1 MNEAPW
7 LTGEKRGLVTL
18 LLSSYQRAFGCPL
31 MACERSRQST
41 RLACQELFAC
51 GFPVL
56 SHGTGSDPVITY
68 GNAAALQLWGLR
80 WEQLVGMPSRLTAPE
95 EERRERQTALIE
107 AQTKE
112 AIRGYSGTRIS
123 HGGRRFQIRD
133 ARIWTL
139 WDEENRRCGQA
150 ACFCDWWWS

>member
-1 MNEAPW
+1 MNEVPW
-7 LTGEKRGLVTL
+7 LSGEKRGLVRL
-18 LLSSYQRAFGCPL
+18 LLNAHQRAFDRPL
-31 MACERSRQST
+31 MACERSHQSM
-41 RLACQELFAC
+41 RLVCQELFAC

-56 SHGTGSDPVITY
+56 AHGTGSDPLILY
-68 GNAAALQLWGLR
+68 GNSAALQLWGLR

-95 EERRERQTALIE
+95 EERSERQKALTE

-123 HGGRRFQIRD
+123 QGGRRFQIRD

-139 WDEENRRCGQA
+139 WNEDNLCCGQA
-150 ACFCDWWWS
+150 ACFSDWWWS

>member
-1 MNEAPW
+1 MDEAPW
-7 LTGEKRGLVTL
+7 LCAEKRGLAAL
-18 LLSSYQRAFGCPL
+18 LLSSHQRAFGRPL
-31 MACERSRQST
+31 IATARPGQST
-41 RLACQELFAC
+41 RLCCQELFAC

-56 SHGTGSDPVITY
+56 AHDTGSDPLIIY

-80 WEQLVGMPSRLTAPE
+80 WKQLMGMPSRLTAPE
-95 EERRERQTALIE
+95 EEQSERQTALIE

-123 HGGRRFQIRD
+123 RSGRRFQIRD

-150 ACFCDWWWS
+150 ACFSNWWWS